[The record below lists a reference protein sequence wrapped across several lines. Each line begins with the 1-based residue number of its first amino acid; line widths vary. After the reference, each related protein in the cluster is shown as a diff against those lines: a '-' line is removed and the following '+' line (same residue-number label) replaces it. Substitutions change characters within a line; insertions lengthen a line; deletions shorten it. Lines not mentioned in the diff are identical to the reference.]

1 LKTKN
6 NHTLN
11 KNTMLKKSL
20 IAIGLLV
27 ITVVSQAQDKYFTKT
42 GKIDFSSKSRM
53 EDIDARNKTVAA
65 ILDTKTGAVQFS
77 VLMKGFEFPKALMQ
91 EHFNEN
97 YVESNKYPKGEF
109 KGSIT
114 NNSTINYKNDGSY
127 PAEVSGKLTIHGV
140 TKDVK
145 TKGTVK
151 VDGGKI
157 DVTSVFNIL
166 LSDYKIKIPSI
177 VKEKLSN
184 NIKITVDCLL
194 EPLK

>member
-1 LKTKN
+1 
-6 NHTLN
+6 
-11 KNTMLKKSL
+11 MLKKSL
-20 IAIGLLV
+20 ITIALV
-27 ITVVSQAQDKYFTKT
+27 VLTVMSQAQDKYFTKT
-42 GKIDFSSKSRM
+42 GKIDFSSRSTM

-65 ILDTKTGAVQFS
+65 ILDTKTGTLQFS

-114 NNSTINYKNDGSY
+114 NNSTINYTKDGSY

-157 DVTSVFNIL
+157 DVTSIFNIL
-166 LSDYKIKIPSI
+166 LSDYKIKFHR
-177 VKEKLSN
+177 L
-184 NIKITVDCLL
+184 
-194 EPLK
+194 